1 MGITNN
7 NPPATV
13 LIVDDNR
20 DSRELLVKLL
30 TIKGYKTV
38 EAVDGKDAMQ
48 KATSQRPNLILMD
61 QSLPIMNGY
70 EVTTKLRQIEEFRT
84 LPIIALTAH
93 AMRGEKEKALKAG
106 CDGYIA
112 KPINVRTLPGII
124 EHYLNDR
131 QEDVPCE
138 DQEYNSNCG

>member
-1 MGITNN
+1 MEETTES
-7 NPPATV
+7 PLVTV

-30 TIKGYKTV
+30 TNKGYKTV
-38 EAVDGKDAMQ
+38 EAFDGEDALE
-48 KATSQRPNLILMD
+48 KAISQRPDLILMD
-61 QSLPIMNGY
+61 QSLPKMSGY
-70 EVTTKLRQIEEFRT
+70 EVTKKLRKIEGFRA

-112 KPINVRTLPGII
+112 KPINVRTLPGVI
-124 EHYLNDR
+124 ENHLNNR
-131 QEDVPCE
+131 WEDVSSGAKE
-138 DQEYNSNCG
+138 